1 MSTVKVAVTGAA
13 GQIGYSILPMIA
25 SGQLLGPDQ
34 VIELSLLDI
43 PQCEDGLRGVAMEIN
58 DSAFPLLSA
67 LRYGT
72 DAREILRD
80 QDIIIFLGGFPR
92 KAGMERKELLQRNM
106 NIFKEQGTVLNEV
119 GKPTTL
125 CLVVANPANTNAYV
139 LAHHAPNIPRKN
151 FSAMTRLDHNRAMH
165 QIAHKVGAT
174 SRDVKN
180 VAIWGNHSSTQYP
193 DVNHGTV
200 NGNPIR
206 AAVNDDEWLNG
217 PFISTVQKRG
227 AAIIE
232 ARKLSSAMSAAKA
245 AVDHVRDWW
254 NGTKDGEWVSM
265 GVLSDGSYGIDEG
278 LCYSFPVTC
287 SGREWHVV
295 QGLNVDEFSREKM
308 ELTKK
313 ELNEE
318 KAEAFS
324 A

>member
-1 MSTVKVAVTGAA
+1 MSATKVGVTGAA

-25 SGQLLGPDQ
+25 SGQLLGPTTMID
-34 VIELSLLDI
+34 LALLDI
-43 PQCEDGLRGVAMEIN
+43 PQCEDALRGVAMEIQ
-58 DSAFPLLSA
+58 DSAYPLLNSIKF
-67 LRYGT
+67 GS

-80 QDIIIFLGGFPR
+80 LDIIIFLGGFPR

-125 CLVVANPANTNAYV
+125 CLVVANPANTNCVV

-151 FSAMTRLDHNRAMH
+151 FTAMTRLDHNRASF
-165 QIAHKVGAT
+165 QIANRVGSLT
-174 SRDVKN
+174 SQVKN
-180 VAIWGNHSSTQYP
+180 MIIWGNHSSTQYP

-206 AAVNDDEWLNG
+206 ATVNDDEWLNG
-217 PFISTVQKRG
+217 PFITTVQKRG

-245 AVDHVRDWW
+245 AVDHVRTWVL
-254 NGTKDGEWVSM
+254 GTGEGEWVSM
-265 GVLSDGSYGIDEG
+265 GVMTDGSYGIEEG

-287 SGREWHVV
+287 TNQEWTIV
-295 QGLNVDEFSREKM
+295 QGLNIDEFSREKM
-308 ELTKK
+308 NLTKQ
-313 ELNEE
+313 ELIEE
-318 KAEAFS
+318 KEEAFS
-324 A
+324 I